1 MKIAVLVKQVPDT
14 DEVKMDPEKGTMVR
28 EGVGAIMNPLDM
40 NALEAA
46 LALKRGAGDGE
57 VTVLSMGPPQTEE
70 ALREAIALGADK
82 ALLLTDRAFA
92 GADTW
97 ATSRV
102 LAEAIRK
109 TGPFDLIL
117 AGEKATDGETGQVG
131 PEVAAMLDLPFST
144 YVSALERI
152 SPTEIRVR
160 RTIEEGY
167 QYQILSF
174 PCLLTVLSDLNE
186 PSMPTLA
193 GKKKARRFSL
203 ETAGNEA
210 LDLPKEELGL
220 SGSPTRVVRISYP
233 KITRNTEHFSGSRLD
248 EGIEHVVTLLK
259 EQALL

>member
-1 MKIAVLVKQVPDT
+1 
-14 DEVKMDPEKGTMVR
+14 
-28 EGVGAIMNPLDM
+28 
-40 NALEAA
+40 
-46 LALKRGAGDGE
+46 
-57 VTVLSMGPPQTEE
+57 MGPPQTEE

-102 LAEAIRK
+102 LAEAIRR

-152 SPTEIRVR
+152 SSTEIRVR

-203 ETAGNEA
+203 ETAGNET
-210 LDLPKEELGL
+210 LDLPKEDW
-220 SGSPTRVVRISYP
+220 
-233 KITRNTEHFSGSRLD
+233 GSRVPHAGDTHLLSEDHPQHGAFQRQPPRRGHRARGDASQGTGTSLEKGGENHADRND
-248 EGIEHVVTLLK
+248 ENSLGHFRPR
-259 EQALL
+259 